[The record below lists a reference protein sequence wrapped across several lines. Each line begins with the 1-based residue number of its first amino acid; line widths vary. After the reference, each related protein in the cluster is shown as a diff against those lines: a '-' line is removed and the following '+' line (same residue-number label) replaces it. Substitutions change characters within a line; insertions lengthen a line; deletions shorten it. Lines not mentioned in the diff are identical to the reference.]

1 MFILT
6 KLQFTMK
13 EIINIQVITLQ
24 KCMIVKKI
32 GILCMITIE
41 LILKILIM
49 LTLIKASVPISIR
62 DKIRMPRTL

>member
-1 MFILT
+1 
-6 KLQFTMK
+6 
-13 EIINIQVITLQ
+13 
-24 KCMIVKKI
+24 MIVKKI

-62 DKIRMPRTL
+62 NKIRFPRTL